1 MTSRL
6 SFAEM
11 LDHHPG
17 QSATTIAEKALNQ
30 ACALVG
36 ADAGVLYLRRQDA
49 EDDSLVHAATHPGPK
64 PAEHR
69 ISLDLPAMAT
79 IAVRTG
85 ATLKF
90 DDATTPDA
98 IATLNRDVDIPP
110 GFEPGATAAFPLT
123 NHAKNIIGV
132 LVLST
137 DTISGRNFS
146 TAPLDLFIRFCRLAG
161 AAVEHADLLEQI
173 SQTQLDTSAR
183 TERLRTQVERLAFIE
198 DIEGVRGDDAF
209 RLAISMLARAAEIYD
224 EGTGNHVFRVNEYS
238 HFLGQ
243 TLGKD
248 AKYCHQ
254 LRYSAQLHDVGKMG
268 VAPSVLRKTSALDSA
283 ERREMDN
290 HTVYGHR
297 ILSQS
302 PRLAMAAE
310 IALNHHEKWDG
321 SGYPAGKRGDDIPLS
336 ARIVQ
341 IADIYDALR
350 SRRPYKPSFDH
361 AHARDIILH
370 GDDRIDSGGHF
381 DPMVVEAFGDTHA
394 SFDKIWRN
402 LQDS

>member
-146 TAPLDLFIRFCRLAG
+146 TAPLDLFVRFCRLAG

-198 DIEGVRGDDAF
+198 DIEGVRG
-209 RLAISMLARAAEIYD
+209 
-224 EGTGNHVFRVNEYS
+224 
-238 HFLGQ
+238 
-243 TLGKD
+243 
-248 AKYCHQ
+248 
-254 LRYSAQLHDVGKMG
+254 
-268 VAPSVLRKTSALDSA
+268 
-283 ERREMDN
+283 EMDN

>member
-1 MTSRL
+1 MER
-6 SFAEM
+6 
-11 LDHHPG
+11 
-17 QSATTIAEKALNQ
+17 
-30 ACALVG
+30 
-36 ADAGVLYLRRQDA
+36 
-49 EDDSLVHAATHPGPK
+49 
-64 PAEHR
+64 
-69 ISLDLPAMAT
+69 
-79 IAVRTG
+79 
-85 ATLKF
+85 
-90 DDATTPDA
+90 
-98 IATLNRDVDIPP
+98 
-110 GFEPGATAAFPLT
+110 
-123 NHAKNIIGV
+123 
-132 LVLST
+132 
-137 DTISGRNFS
+137 
-146 TAPLDLFIRFCRLAG
+146 
-161 AAVEHADLLEQI
+161 ADLLEQI

>member
-6 SFAEM
+6 PFAEM

-17 QSATTIAEKALNQ
+17 QSATAIAEKALNQ

-36 ADAGVLYLRRQDA
+36 ADAGVLYLLRRDG
-49 EDDSLVHAATHPGPK
+49 EDTDLVHAATHPESEQSG
-64 PAEHR
+64 HR
-69 ISLDLPAMAT
+69 ISIDHPAMAT
-79 IAVRTG
+79 IVIQTG

-98 IATLNRDVDIPP
+98 IETLNRDVDIPHN
-110 GFEPGATAAFPLT
+110 FDPGAAAAFPLT
-123 NHAKNIIGV
+123 NHAKNIVGV

-137 DTISGRNFS
+137 DANSGRNFS
-146 TAPLDLFIRFCRLAG
+146 TAPLELFVRFCRLAG

-173 SQTQLDTSAR
+173 NQTRLDPGAR
-183 TERLRTQVERLAFIE
+183 NDRLRKQVEQLAHIE

-248 AKYCHQ
+248 DKYCHQ
-254 LRYSAQLHDVGKMG
+254 LRYSAQLHDVGKMV
-268 VAPSVLRKTSALDSA
+268 VAPSVLRKTSALDSD

-321 SGYPAGKRGDDIPLS
+321 TGYPAGKRGDDIPLA

-350 SRRPYKPSFDH
+350 SQRPYKPPLNH
-361 AHARDIILH
+361 AQARDIILH

-381 DPMVVEAFGDTHA
+381 DPTVVEAFGDTHA
-394 SFDKIWRN
+394 SFDEIWQS
-402 LQDS
+402 LQDG